1 MFVCVTPA
9 QSLFALHAPKA
20 GVGIAIL
27 PTNSIATNGKQ
38 RNPLTV
44 VVCFH
49 DELPLPNCADAC
61 AYCCVCPLAI
71 LILVCFAAAGF
82 IPVQGALLR

>member
-1 MFVCVTPA
+1 MHQKLELELQYFP
-9 QSLFALHAPKA
+9 QIQLQQMES
-20 GVGIAIL
+20 
-27 PTNSIATNGKQ
+27 
-38 RNPLTV
+38 RDPLTV

-61 AYCCVCPLAI
+61 AYCYVCPLAI